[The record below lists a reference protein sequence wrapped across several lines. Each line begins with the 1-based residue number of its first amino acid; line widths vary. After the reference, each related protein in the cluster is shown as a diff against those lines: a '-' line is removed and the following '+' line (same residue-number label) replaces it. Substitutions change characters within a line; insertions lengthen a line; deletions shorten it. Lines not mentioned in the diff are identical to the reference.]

1 MGGYAA
7 PALSS
12 PFIFRQI
19 LTRIVLPTGEVGE
32 AVVLEPGA
40 GLLHTDTPQLITD
53 AGFHLRTPALTG
65 PQAKGFLSPSSA
77 CPICFTWASGALQWT
92 SSFPR
97 CFLSH
102 KRPE

>member
-12 PFIFRQI
+12 PFIVRQI

-32 AVVLEPGA
+32 AVVLKPGTD
-40 GLLHTDTPQLITD
+40 LLHTDTPQLITG